1 MASKL
6 ARAAASNT
14 TLLAPTLV
22 LALALV
28 TQPAWAHPEPAP
40 QAEPKETPALLDYQ
54 DTFNLEYAT
63 QPFFSPNGKHLYYQ
77 RRSADI
83 MHDRTHTS
91 LWQYN
96 LDTKATLPVIA
107 AGESLSSPVLSPD
120 GSRLAYIAKGQ
131 LYVRYLASGDTAKLT
146 NLTETPQNVVW
157 SNDGQTLA
165 FTLFTPAKA
174 PSLFTD
180 MPSKPEGAKWAE
192 TAKYIEQ
199 TTYRF
204 DGAGYLP
211 SGFDQVYLLPAT
223 GGTPRQLT
231 QGNYLYEG
239 PLSFSPDDQSLYI
252 TALLEENFDLK
263 PLEKNIYRLAIDT
276 GKLTAVTESPGPE
289 SDPQL
294 SPNGKWLAFL
304 HTNDRKLAYQND
316 VLKLLNLETG
326 KERTLTEDLD
336 RTIGDLQWQQDQSF
350 E

>member
-83 MHDRTHTS
+83 MHDRAHTS
-91 LWQYN
+91 LWQYDLN
-96 LDTKATLPVIA
+96 TKATLPVIA
-107 AGESLSSPVLSPD
+107 ADESISSPVLSPD

-157 SNDGQTLA
+157 SNDSESLA

-239 PLSFSPDDQSLYI
+239 PLSFS
-252 TALLEENFDLK
+252 
-263 PLEKNIYRLAIDT
+263 
-276 GKLTAVTESPGPE
+276 
-289 SDPQL
+289 
-294 SPNGKWLAFL
+294 
-304 HTNDRKLAYQND
+304 
-316 VLKLLNLETG
+316 
-326 KERTLTEDLD
+326 
-336 RTIGDLQWQQDQSF
+336 RTINPCISRRCWKKTLI
-350 E
+350 